1 MSVIQKD
8 LGAATAYG
16 YAVEKGYTGTEAEFA
31 ELMADYAA
39 VGQRAEDAANGASAS
54 AAASAQS
61 AAAAGASEQGCARAV
76 QDAVEAATLSRSKAE
91 DSATSASNAL
101 ESANSASGHAQ
112 TAGAKAAEATDA
124 AATAV
129 SAKDNAVS
137 ANTAAQSAKTAAQTA
152 QTGAE
157 AAAASV
163 QSSTE
168 QIAANAGDI
177 AQLKEDL
184 TVVSEKVSAIEEAE
198 GLHKYGVSG
207 IGQSA
212 SALTRIWDS
221 VGMTAQVGTDGD
233 NSNVVNNFDDV
244 TPFNRRK
251 CVGHWEIRNGGAHF
265 VVEAYYGEEGY
276 AEDGSKGD
284 YVAVECPRAYYYLKD
299 GVLGV
304 SAHHYQGW
312 RPFDIFC
319 RNHDEEDTFE
329 YAYLPAYALAVDA
342 DGHAVSLPGLDNAQG
357 NYAQLLNMARTY
369 KGGALGGF
377 AVIQPAAVNFYEWAL
392 FTVEFAQQN
401 SQTVMQGC
409 TSLRHSN
416 DDRVTFVD
424 ATHLLTSN
432 YFTARVAGQYIS
444 VIAADIDI
452 NHSGY
457 LATHKVT
464 AVTRCDSAGNA
475 SASGTHQLLTV
486 EDLDR
491 NYYEYDTTGATEYRI
506 AARPYRT
513 GCCDGVSTP
522 SGSPVS
528 NNDAYHPMRY
538 RWRENVYGNQYKTS
552 VDLFNK
558 RIGTGDDD
566 YYLEHYYLHDPANYV
581 PANTN
586 KPDAA
591 DLQTAVFT
599 KLDVETPHSKYI
611 NGYVKSKV
619 YSTEYPDI
627 WIPDETTGGSASTFY
642 ADYAYLVNST
652 AVRSVR
658 FGGYWNAGANAGFS
672 YFYGNAGPAPG
683 AATYGGDLCFIQ
695 AGGESAA

>member
-1 MSVIQKD
+1 MSINVNDKN
-8 LGAATAYG
+8 LGHATAYAYYKAG
-16 YAVEKGYTGTEAEFA
+16 GGTMTEAEFT
-31 ELMADYAA
+31 EFMADF
-39 VGQRAEDAANGASAS
+39 GTAS
-54 AAASAQS
+54 QT
-61 AAAAGASEQGCARAV
+61 
-76 QDAVEAATLSRSKAE
+76 AVEAAQAALASK
-91 DSATSASNAL
+91 NA
-101 ESANSASGHAQ
+101 AQ
-112 TAGAKAAEATDA
+112 TAATTATNKASEATTAATTATNKAAEAQADADAAALDASQALSAASTATTKATEATTA
-124 AATAV
+124 AATAT
-129 SAKDNAVS
+129 SAKTDAVA

-152 QTGAE
+152 QQGAE
-157 AAAASV
+157 TARDAV
-163 QSSTE
+163 QSSAA

-184 TVVSEKVSAIEEAE
+184 TVVSAKVSAIEEAE

-299 GVLGV
+299 GILGV

-369 KGGALGGF
+369 KGGAIGGL

-409 TSLRHSN
+409 TSLRNSN

-432 YFTARVAGQYIS
+432 YFAARVAGQYIS

-464 AVTRCDSAGNA
+464 AVTRCDSAGNT

-642 ADYAYLVNST
+642 ADYAYLVNPY

-658 FGGYWNAGANAGFS
+658 FGGYWYSGSSAGFS
-672 YFYGNAGPAPG
+672 SFLGYNGPASG
-683 AATYGGDLCFIQ
+683 LALFGGDLCFIQ

>member
-1 MSVIQKD
+1 MD
-8 LGAATAYG
+8 LITLALAKKQIGKGTAQAVSDYLDEHLTNPTNPPIDTSLTIAGAAAD
-16 YAVEKGYTGTEAEFA
+16 AKKTGNEI
-31 ELMADYAA
+31 
-39 VGQRAEDAANGASAS
+39 SA
-54 AAASAQS
+54 
-61 AAAAGASEQGCARAV
+61 
-76 QDAVEAATLSRSKAE
+76 
-91 DSATSASNAL
+91 
-101 ESANSASGHAQ
+101 
-112 TAGAKAAEATDA
+112 
-124 AATAV
+124 
-129 SAKDNAVS
+129 
-137 ANTAAQSAKTAAQTA
+137 
-152 QTGAE
+152 
-157 AAAASV
+157 
-163 QSSTE
+163 
-168 QIAANAGDI
+168 
-177 AQLKEDL
+177 LKEDL
-184 TVVSEKVSAIEEAE
+184 TVVSGKVSAIEEAD

-304 SAHHYQGW
+304 SAHRYQGW

-369 KGGALGGF
+369 KGGALGGL

-401 SQTVMQGC
+401 CQTIMLGC
-409 TSLRHSN
+409 AGLRHSN
-416 DDRVTFVD
+416 DDHVTFVD
-424 ATHLLTSN
+424 STHLLTNN
-432 YFTARVAGQYIS
+432 YHAARVVGEYIS
-444 VIAADIDI
+444 VIGVAVDI
-452 NHSGY
+452 NTATY
-457 LATHKVT
+457 LATHKITDIV
-464 AVTRCDSAGNA
+464 RCDASGNA
-475 SASGTHQLLTV
+475 DASGTHQLLTV
-486 EDLDR
+486 EDLGKE
-491 NYYEYDTTGATEYRI
+491 YYEYDLTGATEYRL

-513 GCCDGVSTP
+513 GACNSVSTP

-528 NNDAYHPMRY
+528 NSDSYHPMRY
-538 RWRENVYGNQYKTS
+538 RWRENVYGNQFKTS

-558 RIGTGDDD
+558 RVGTGDDD
-566 YYLEHYYLHDPANYV
+566 YSLEHYFLPDPSAYT

-586 KPDAA
+586 KPDATDIA
-591 DLQTAVFT
+591 TDAFV
-599 KLDVETPHSKYI
+599 KLDIETPHSKYV
-611 NGYVKSKV
+611 NGYVKSRK
-619 YSTEYPDI
+619 YSNEYPDI
-627 WIPDETTGGSASTFY
+627 WIPDETTGGSASTYY
-642 ADYAYLVNST
+642 ADYAPLVSSYL
-652 AVRSVR
+652 VRSVR
-658 FGGYWNAGANAGFS
+658 FGGSWINGSYVGFS
-672 YFYGNAGPAPG
+672 YFFGHSAPSLGN
-683 AATYGGDLCFIQ
+683 ATYGGDLYFIQ
-695 AGGESAA
+695 GGGESAA

>member
-1 MSVIQKD
+1 MSTVVKD
-8 LGAATAYG
+8 LGAVSAYA

-31 ELMADYAA
+31 ELMADYAE
-39 VGQRAEDAANGASAS
+39 VGQRAEDAAESALNFKTAAQTAATTATNKASEATTAAQTATTKAGEASTSAS
-54 AAASAQS
+54 
-61 AAAAGASEQGCARAV
+61 
-76 QDAVEAATLSRSKAE
+76 T
-91 DSATSASNAL
+91 ATSAKDTAV
-101 ESANSASGHAQ
+101 SASQ
-112 TAGAKAAEATDA
+112 TATTKATEATTA
-124 AATAV
+124 AATAT
-129 SAKDNAVS
+129 SAKTDAVA

-152 QTGAE
+152 QQGAE
-157 AAAASV
+157 TARDAV
-163 QSSTE
+163 QSSVA
-168 QIAANAGDI
+168 QITTNAEDI
-177 AQLKEDL
+177 TQLKEDL
-184 TVVSEKVSAIEEAE
+184 TVVSAKVSAIEEAE

-251 CVGHWEIRNGGAHF
+251 CVGHWETRNGGARF

-276 AEDGSKGD
+276 TEDGSKGD

-299 GVLGV
+299 GILGV
-304 SAHHYQGW
+304 SAHQYQGW

-319 RNHDEEDTFE
+319 RNHDEEDTFA

-377 AVIQPAAVNFYEWAL
+377 AIIQPAAVNFYEWAL

-409 TSLRHSN
+409 AGLRHSN
-416 DDRVTFVD
+416 DDYVTFVD
-424 ATHLLTSN
+424 STHLLTNN
-432 YFTARVAGQYIS
+432 YQAARVVGEYIS
-444 VIAADIDI
+444 VIGVTVDI
-452 NHSGY
+452 NTASY
-457 LATHKVT
+457 LATHKITDIV
-464 AVTRCDSAGNA
+464 RCDASGNA
-475 SASGTHQLLTV
+475 DASGTHQLLTV
-486 EDLDR
+486 EDLGKE
-491 NYYEYDTTGATEYRI
+491 YYEYDLTGVTEYRL

-528 NNDAYHPMRY
+528 NGDAYHPMRY
-538 RWRENVYGNQYKTS
+538 RWRENVYGNQFKTS

-586 KPDAA
+586 KPDAT
-591 DLQTAVFT
+591 DLATSAFV
-599 KLDVETPHSKYI
+599 KLDIETPHSKYT
-611 NGYVKSKV
+611 NGYVKSKA

-642 ADYAYLVNST
+642 ADYASFVFSFV
-652 AVRSVR
+652 VRSAR
-658 FGGYWNAGANAGFS
+658 FGGLWYLGSYAGFS
-672 YFYGNAGPAPG
+672 YFYGLIAPSYG
-683 AATYGGDLCFIQ
+683 SASSGGDLCFIQ
-695 AGGESAA
+695 AGG

>member
-1 MSVIQKD
+1 MSTVVKD
-8 LGAATAYG
+8 LGAVSAYA

-31 ELMADYAA
+31 ELMADYAE
-39 VGQRAEDAANGASAS
+39 VGQRAEDAADSALESKSAAQTAATTATNKASEATTAAQTATAKATEASTSAS
-54 AAASAQS
+54 
-61 AAAAGASEQGCARAV
+61 
-76 QDAVEAATLSRSKAE
+76 T
-91 DSATSASNAL
+91 ATSAKDTAV
-101 ESANSASGHAQ
+101 SASQ
-112 TAGAKAAEATDA
+112 TATSKATEATTA
-124 AATAV
+124 AATAT
-129 SAKDNAVS
+129 SAATTATTAKDDAV
-137 ANTAAQSAKTAAQTA
+137 SAKTAAQTA
-152 QTGAE
+152 QTAAE

-163 QSSTE
+163 QSSAE

-184 TVVSEKVSAIEEAE
+184 TVVSAKVSAIEEAE

-299 GVLGV
+299 GILGV

-401 SQTVMQGC
+401 GQAVMQGC

-432 YFTARVAGQYIS
+432 YFAARVAGQYIS

-452 NHSGY
+452 NNSGY

-464 AVTRCDSAGNA
+464 AVTRCDAAGNA

-642 ADYAYLVNST
+642 ADYAYLVSSF

-658 FGGYWNAGANAGFS
+658 FGGSWSHGSFAGFS
-672 YFYGNAGPAPG
+672 YFSGYLGPASGNAI
-683 AATYGGDLCFIQ
+683 YGGDLCFIQ

>member
-1 MSVIQKD
+1 MSTVVKD
-8 LGAATAYG
+8 LGAVSAYA

-31 ELMADYAA
+31 ELMADYAE

-76 QDAVEAATLSRSKAE
+76 QDAVEAAALSRIKAE

-101 ESANSASGHAQ
+101 GSANSASGHAQ
-112 TAGAKAAEATDA
+112 IAGTKAAEATGA

-129 SAKDNAVS
+129 SAKNEAVS
-137 ANTAAQSAKTAAQTA
+137 ANTEAQSAKTEAQNA
-152 QTGAE
+152 RAGAE
-157 AAAASV
+157 SAKDEV
-163 QSSTE
+163 QSSAE
-168 QIAANAGDI
+168 QIAENAGDI

-184 TVVSEKVSAIEEAE
+184 TVVSAKVSAIEEAE

-207 IGQSA
+207 IGQST

-251 CVGHWEIRNGGAHF
+251 CVGHWEVRNGGAHF

-284 YVAVECPRAYYYLKD
+284 YVAVECPRAYYHLKD
-299 GVLGV
+299 GILGV

-369 KGGALGGF
+369 KGGALGGL

-432 YFTARVAGQYIS
+432 YFAARVAGQYIS
-444 VIAADIDI
+444 VMAADIDI
-452 NHSGY
+452 NNSGY

-642 ADYAYLVNST
+642 ADYAHLVNSS

-658 FGGYWNAGANAGFS
+658 FGGYWYSGSSAGFS
-672 YFYGNAGPAPG
+672 YFYGNLGPAAG
-683 AATYGGDLCFIQ
+683 YANYGGDLCFIQ
-695 AGGESAA
+695 AGG

>member
-1 MSVIQKD
+1 MD
-8 LGAATAYG
+8 LI
-16 YAVEKGYTGTEAEFA
+16 
-31 ELMADYAA
+31 
-39 VGQRAEDAANGASAS
+39 
-54 AAASAQS
+54 
-61 AAAAGASEQGCARAV
+61 
-76 QDAVEAATLSRSKAE
+76 TL
-91 DSATSASNAL
+91 AL
-101 ESANSASGHAQ
+101 
-112 TAGAKAAEATDA
+112 AK
-124 AATAV
+124 
-129 SAKDNAVS
+129 KR
-137 ANTAAQSAKTAAQTA
+137 
-152 QTGAE
+152 
-157 AAAASV
+157 
-163 QSSTE
+163 
-168 QIAANAGDI
+168 IAANAGDI

-184 TVVSEKVSAIEEAE
+184 TVVSAKVSAIEEAE

-299 GVLGV
+299 GILGV

-369 KGGALGGF
+369 KGGALGGL

-401 SQTVMQGC
+401 SQAVMQGC

-432 YFTARVAGQYIS
+432 YFASRVAGQYIS

-452 NHSGY
+452 NNVGY

-486 EDLDR
+486 EDLGR

-538 RWRENVYGNQYKTS
+538 RWRENVYGNQFKTS

-627 WIPDETTGGSASTFY
+627 WIPGETTGGSASTFY
-642 ADYAYLVNST
+642 ADYAHLVYSA

-658 FGGYWNAGANAGFS
+658 FGGHWDNGSSDGFS
-672 YFYGNAGPAPG
+672 YFYGYSGPANG
-683 AATYGGDLCFIQ
+683 IAYYGGDLCFIQ

>member
-1 MSVIQKD
+1 MSTVVKD
-8 LGAATAYG
+8 LGAVSAYA

-31 ELMADYAA
+31 ELMADYAE
-39 VGQRAEDAANGASAS
+39 VGQRAEDAADSALESKSAAQTAATTATNKASEATTAAQTATAKATEASTSAS
-54 AAASAQS
+54 
-61 AAAAGASEQGCARAV
+61 
-76 QDAVEAATLSRSKAE
+76 T
-91 DSATSASNAL
+91 ATSAKDTAV
-101 ESANSASGHAQ
+101 SASQ
-112 TAGAKAAEATDA
+112 TATSKATEATTA
-124 AATAV
+124 AATAT
-129 SAKDNAVS
+129 SAATTATTAKDDAV
-137 ANTAAQSAKTAAQTA
+137 SAKTAAQTA
-152 QTGAE
+152 QTAAE

-163 QSSTE
+163 QSSAE

-184 TVVSEKVSAIEEAE
+184 TVVSAKVSAIEEAE

-299 GVLGV
+299 GILGV

-401 SQTVMQGC
+401 GQAVMQGC

-432 YFTARVAGQYIS
+432 YFAARVAGQYIS

-452 NHSGY
+452 NNSGY

-464 AVTRCDSAGNA
+464 AVTRCDAAGNA

-642 ADYAYLVNST
+642 ADYANLVNSS

-658 FGGYWNAGANAGFS
+658 FGGYWAYGSYDGFS
-672 YFYGNAGPAPG
+672 FFAGYYGPAYG
-683 AATYGGDLCFIQ
+683 SAYSGGDLCFIQ